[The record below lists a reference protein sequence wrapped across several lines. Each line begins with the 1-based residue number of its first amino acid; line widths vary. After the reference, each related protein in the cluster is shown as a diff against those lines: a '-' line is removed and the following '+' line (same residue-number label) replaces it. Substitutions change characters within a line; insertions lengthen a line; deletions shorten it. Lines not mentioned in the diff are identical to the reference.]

1 MNWSDI
7 GKLIGTAAPIVGTA
21 IGGPAGAAIGSL
33 VAGVLGVDSNPDS
46 VAEAIKADP
55 TIAVKLKELELE
67 AHRLDVEAVDKQR
80 QAELDELKARLEDV
94 QSARSRQ
101 VEHER
106 ATGKTDVNLY
116 LLAWTIVLGF
126 FALVCASIFVEI
138 KDSTGTVFMLMG
150 TMATGFGMVLQYF
163 FGSSKGSVEKTA
175 QIVSMSGSSTK

>member
-1 MNWSDI
+1 MDWASI

-33 VAGVLGVDSNPDS
+33 VAGVLGVENTPDS

-55 TIAVKLKELELE
+55 NIVVKLKELEFK
-67 AHRLDVEAVDKQR
+67 AHELDVKAVEVAR
-80 QAELDELKARLEDV
+80 QAELEELRIKLEDV

-101 VEHER
+101 VEHEKV
-106 ATGKTDVNLY
+106 TGKTDVNLY

-163 FGSSKGSVEKTA
+163 FGSSKGSVEKSA
-175 QIVSMSGSSTK
+175 QIVSLSNGTQK